1 VSLFDVYFAGLSY
14 MPILQIFQDVKIFVL
29 IVYAS
34 LLLYFIITLM
44 HIIYQV
50 ITYIILINLILDPFY
65 IKYSMKA

>member
-1 VSLFDVYFAGLSY
+1 MSLFDVYFAGLSY